1 METVKS
7 NKPTAPKKRKYRELP
22 ILKLTDEI
30 PPIGPG
36 IKLESFSVT
45 HDSVV
50 ATMNFVVKKEHTRI
64 KIWWGDET
72 QNQQPET
79 IFIRN
84 IGNIQQP
91 ILGGEVLPKNTYK
104 LQHTYDES
112 ASKRKI
118 ILVQVQDSKDR
129 ITWETAV
136 IEIEPRYTFISYP
149 VIIKGKEHLDTFLE
163 SNSEFTINMVV
174 TLNNGTLLEKHWKL
188 DIKTDDTPFS
198 FKLKESEF
206 KTEMIYS
213 DEPINI
219 KFLISED
226 DNIFKSIG
234 NGILDFITNPGVE
247 FDTSNQTSLY
257 SFHPRYVKGSIQSIN
272 SYKFDDDGSV
282 DVVFNLEMNL
292 IVPLD
297 KVSQPNSLMN

>member
-1 METVKS
+1 METIKKSKVRVPVKT
-7 NKPTAPKKRKYRELP
+7 NPRAIP
-22 ILKLTDEI
+22 IAKLTDDV
-30 PPIGPG
+30 PPIGSAV
-36 IKLESFSVT
+36 KLESFSVT
-45 HDSVV
+45 HNSVV

-79 IFIRN
+79 IFIRSF
-84 IGNIQQP
+84 GSIQQP
-91 ILGGEVLPKNTYK
+91 ILGGEVLPENTYK
-104 LQHTYDES
+104 LQHAYDEN
-112 ASKRKI
+112 APKRKI
-118 ILVQVQDSKDR
+118 ILVQVQDIKDR

-163 SNSEFTINMVV
+163 SNSEFTIDMVV
-174 TLNNGTLLEKHWKL
+174 TLNNGTLLEKHWEL
-188 DIKTDDTPFS
+188 SIKTDDTPFS
-198 FKLKESEF
+198 FKLKESGY
-206 KTEMIYS
+206 KTEIIYS

-226 DNIFKSIG
+226 DNIFKSVG
-234 NGILDFITNPGVE
+234 NSILDFITNPGVE
-247 FDTSNQTSLY
+247 FDTSNQINRF
-257 SFHPRYVKGSIQSIN
+257 SFHPRHDKGNIQTIT

-292 IVPLD
+292 IVPLA
-297 KVSQPNSLMN
+297 KVNQPVSARS

>member
-1 METVKS
+1 MET
-7 NKPTAPKKRKYRELP
+7 AKKRKYRELP
-22 ILKLTDEI
+22 ILKLTDDI

-79 IFIRN
+79 IFIRS
-84 IGNIQQP
+84 IGNIHQP

-104 LQHTYDES
+104 LQHAYNES

-118 ILVQVQDSKDR
+118 ILVQVQDSKNR

-149 VIIKGKEHLDTFLE
+149 VIIEGREHLDSFFE
-163 SNSEFTINMVV
+163 SDSEFILDMVV
-174 TLNNGTLLEKHWKL
+174 TLNRGTLLDKHWEL
-188 DIKTDDTPFS
+188 DIKTDDPPFS
-198 FKLKESEF
+198 FKLKESAF
-206 KTEMIYS
+206 KTQIVYS
-213 DEPINI
+213 DNPIGINFFI
-219 KFLISED
+219 TED
-226 DNIFKSIG
+226 DNNFKSFVDL
-234 NGILDFITNPGVE
+234 ILDLPIVE
-247 FDTSNQTSLY
+247 FDTSNQLNY
-257 SFHPRYVKGSIQSIN
+257 FSFHPRYFKGSQEFRRTFSL
-272 SYKFDDDGSV
+272 KDDGSV

-297 KVSQPNSLMN
+297 KVSQPISLMI